1 MGDIMRPIP
10 FAQLVKW
17 AQNEYKNHG
26 SVFGI
31 KKENFFYPSSHN
43 VEIFGKKTS
52 VPIGPSAGP
61 HTQLAQNIL
70 SCFLAGG
77 RFMELKTV
85 QTMDG
90 EELRKA
96 LSRPSINAAKEGY
109 NVEWSTELTVAQ
121 ALDEYI
127 KAWFLCKIFA
137 VEFEIGEADAVFT
150 MSAGYSL
157 DGIKSEKIDLFIE
170 GMKNAQNTEIWQK
183 CYEQTKSAIS
193 TFANFTTENLD
204 SIPPEISDRI
214 ILSTFYNCPSD
225 ETEKIASYF
234 INEKKLHTYIKL
246 NPTLLGYETTRE
258 ILDKA
263 GYSHISFNDHF
274 FKNDIQFNDAVKML
288 RSLKADAA
296 KAHRGF
302 GVKLTNT
309 LPVEIKNNE
318 LPGNVMYLSGRALFP
333 LSICA
338 AKTICKAFHG
348 ELPISYS
355 GGADFFNLKEIL
367 ETGVCPVTMVTNTLK
382 PDGVAKF
389 SQLARLCEEI
399 APNTK
404 SVNIKALNALCE
416 KAACPDIK
424 DDNTDASRRLS
435 CTDTCEICADVCP
448 NRANISVLNSRII
461 HIDSMCNECGN
472 CAVFCPYDGRP
483 FKDKLTIFACEE
495 DFAESEKSGFFKT
508 GENYMVRLENK
519 SVVKY
524 RLGGKN
530 IPKELAALLETIIS
544 KYGYLFP
551 E

>member
-17 AQNEYKNHG
+17 AQSEYKNHG

-61 HTQLAQNIL
+61 HTQLAQNIF

-96 LSRPSINAAKEGY
+96 LSRPSINAACEGY
-109 NVEWSTELTVAQ
+109 NVEWSTELTVPQ
-121 ALDEYI
+121 ALEEYI
-127 KAWFLCKIFA
+127 KAYFLCNIFA
-137 VEFEIGEADAVFT
+137 VEFNIGEADAVFT

-170 GMKNAQNTEIWQK
+170 GMKNAQNTQIWQK

-234 INEKKLHTYIKL
+234 INEKKLHTYIKC
-246 NPTLLGYETTRE
+246 NPTLLGFEATRA

-274 FKNDIQFNDAVKML
+274 FKNDLQFNDALKML
-288 RSLKADAA
+288 RRLKTDAA
-296 KAHRGF
+296 KAHKGF

-318 LPGNVMYLSGRALFP
+318 LPGKTMYLSGRALFP

-338 AKTICKAFHG
+338 AKKICEAFHG

-355 GGADFFNLKEIL
+355 GGVDFFNIKEIL
-367 ETGVCPVTMVTNTLK
+367 ETGVCPVTMVTNILK

-389 SQLARLCEEI
+389 NRLAHLCEEVS
-399 APNTK
+399 PNK
-404 SVNIKALNALCE
+404 KNVNIKALNVLCE
-416 KAACPDIK
+416 KAACPVDMK
-424 DDNTDASRRLS
+424 NDTDTSRRLS
-435 CTDTCEICADVCP
+435 CGDLCKICADVCP

-495 DFAESEKSGFFKT
+495 DFNESENSGFLKT
-508 GENYMVRLENK
+508 GENYKVRLENK